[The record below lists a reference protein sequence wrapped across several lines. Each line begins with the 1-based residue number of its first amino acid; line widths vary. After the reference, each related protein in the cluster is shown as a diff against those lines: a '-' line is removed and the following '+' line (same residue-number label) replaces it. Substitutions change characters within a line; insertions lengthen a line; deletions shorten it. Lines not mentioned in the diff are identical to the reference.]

1 MAARVV
7 PVLGKDPSDHEGSS
21 GDMLRICV
29 EKNKTTRMLVSFLFM
44 EKKIKSI
51 SSWVHVLYKGSQSK
65 HMYQRQFL
73 VNIMFLC
80 LR

>member
-7 PVLGKDPSDHEGSS
+7 PVLGKDHSDHEGSS

-29 EKNKTTRMLVSFLFM
+29 EKNRTTGMLVSFLFV

-51 SSWVHVLYKGSQSK
+51 SS
-65 HMYQRQFL
+65 
-73 VNIMFLC
+73 
-80 LR
+80 